1 VEAGKTAVPGDKVVV
16 PNTTSRVVLRK
27 TPTLLAL
34 RRVQRQFI
42 NYTKQNPVSD
52 AQALAGLF
60 VDFINA
66 SDAVA

>member
-1 VEAGKTAVPGDKVVV
+1 MPGDKVVV
-16 PNTTSRVVLRK
+16 PNTEAKVLLRK

-42 NYTKQNPVSD
+42 SYTKQNPVSD
-52 AQALAGLF
+52 AKALAGLF